1 MVIDVKAHLPQSS
14 IANKLVRFSG
24 PAPSDA
30 NSKNGLQNVL
40 NWITSVLMKRTAQQE
55 KNHSA
60 GLAETLFSDYRRRIL
75 ALLLLRSDENF
86 HVREISRL
94 TGVPAGSLHRELKL
108 LTSAGLLSRQAVGN
122 QVRYYAE
129 RDCPIFY
136 ELTGIFRK
144 TCGLADVIRS
154 ALLPLSSGII
164 AAFIFGSVAKG
175 EERVTSD
182 VDVCVV
188 GTASFTDVVVALAD
202 MNQKLGREINP
213 VIMPY
218 EQFTAKLAAGEQFA
232 TRIMS
237 EPKLFL
243 IGDENDLG
251 KSA

>member
-1 MVIDVKAHLPQSS
+1 ME
-14 IANKLVRFSG
+14 
-24 PAPSDA
+24 
-30 NSKNGLQNVL
+30 
-40 NWITSVLMKRTAQQE
+40 RTAINKEQ
-55 KNHSA
+55 SRST

-75 ALLLLRSDENF
+75 ALLLLRSDEDF

-108 LTSAGLLSRQAVGN
+108 LTDAGLLSRQAMGN
-122 QVRYYAE
+122 QVRYHAE
-129 RDCPIFY
+129 RDCPIFH
-136 ELTGIFRK
+136 ELAGIFRK
-144 TCGLADVIRS
+144 TSGLADVIRS
-154 ALLPLSSGII
+154 ALQPLSPCIT

-175 EERVTSD
+175 EERATSD

-188 GTASFTDVVVALAD
+188 GTVSFTDVVVALAD

-243 IGDENDLG
+243 IGDEHDLG
-251 KSA
+251 KPA

>member
-1 MVIDVKAHLPQSS
+1 ME
-14 IANKLVRFSG
+14 
-24 PAPSDA
+24 
-30 NSKNGLQNVL
+30 
-40 NWITSVLMKRTAQQE
+40 RTAPNKE
-55 KNHSA
+55 KNKST

-108 LTSAGLLSRQAVGN
+108 LTDAGLLSRQALGN
-122 QVRYYAE
+122 QVRYRAE
-129 RDCPIFY
+129 RDCPIFH
-136 ELTGIFRK
+136 ELAGIFRK
-144 TCGLADVIRS
+144 TSGLADIIRL
-154 ALLPLSSGII
+154 ALQPLSPAITV
-164 AAFIFGSVAKG
+164 AFIFGSVAKG
-175 EERVTSD
+175 EERATSD

-188 GTASFTDVVVALAD
+188 GPASFTDVVVALAD

-213 VIMPY
+213 VVMPY

-243 IGDENDLG
+243 IGDEHDLG
-251 KSA
+251 KPA